1 MILCT
6 MKTNNNPFKTT
17 GQTCFK
23 CGSEAKYY
31 SDHKWH
37 CGFQLN
43 GHGYCKKEAK
53 NDNDR

>member
-1 MILCT
+1 MTKPKKKQGPLDS
-6 MKTNNNPFKTT
+6 F
-17 GQTCFK
+17 GQKCFI
-23 CGSEAKYY
+23 CGGEAKYY

-53 NDNDR
+53 NDNNR